1 MESIII
7 DFVNHPEKLRDKSD
21 VISTKNLYDVLK
33 STTYNKSPSK
43 RVYSPIKRA

>member
-1 MESIII
+1 MESIIV

-33 STTYNKSPSK
+33 TTNNNRSPIK
-43 RVYSPIKRA
+43 RAYSPIKRA